1 MLDLFFHRLGMG
13 SRSFMTRLTDRVAL
27 VTGAGRG
34 IGRAIAI
41 AFGREGAKVAVTARS
56 TSELDEVVG
65 TIKQAGGTAVAIT
78 ADLSDSAESARLVA
92 EAGTQLGAID
102 ILVNNAGLGS
112 SSNPKPVV
120 DFDDDFWEMS
130 LKINLTAPYL
140 LSKAVLPDMLAKKQ
154 GRIITVASIN
164 GKMPSFHG
172 AAYAASKHGVIGL
185 MRTLAVETVAEG
197 ITVNSICPG
206 PVKTLMN
213 DKRIAYDAERL
224 GRNLEEHERSLTPI
238 GGRLDPDDIAPMAVY
253 LASDEAR
260 AVTGQAFNVCG
271 GLVFA

>member
-1 MLDLFFHRLGMG
+1 
-13 SRSFMTRLTDRVAL
+13 
-27 VTGAGRG
+27 
-34 IGRAIAI
+34 
-41 AFGREGAKVAVTARS
+41 
-56 TSELDEVVG
+56 
-65 TIKQAGGTAVAIT
+65 
-78 ADLSDSAESARLVA
+78 
-92 EAGTQLGAID
+92 
-102 ILVNNAGLGS
+102 
-112 SSNPKPVV
+112 
-120 DFDDDFWEMS
+120 
-130 LKINLTAPYL
+130 
-140 LSKAVLPDMLAKKQ
+140 VLPDMLSKKQ

-185 MRTLAVETVAEG
+185 MRTLAVETAAEG

-238 GGRLDPDDIAPMAVY
+238 GGRLDPDDISPMAVY

>member
-1 MLDLFFHRLGMG
+1 
-13 SRSFMTRLTDRVAL
+13 MTRLTDRVAL

-41 AFGREGAKVAVTARS
+41 AFGREGAKVAVTSRS

-65 TIKQAGGTAVAIT
+65 TIREAGGTAIAIP
-78 ADLSDSAESARLVA
+78 ADLAASGESERLVA
-92 EAGTQLGAID
+92 DVSSQLGPIE

-140 LSKAVLPDMLAKKQ
+140 LSKAVLPGMLAKKQ

-185 MRTLAVETVAEG
+185 MRTLAAETAAEG

-206 PVKTLMN
+206 PVKSLMN

-238 GGRLDPDDIAPMAVY
+238 GGRLDPEDISPMAVY

-271 GLVFA
+271 GLVYA

>member
-1 MLDLFFHRLGMG
+1 
-13 SRSFMTRLTDRVAL
+13 MTRLTDRVAL

-41 AFGREGAKVAVTARS
+41 AFGREGAKVAVTSRS
-56 TSELDEVVG
+56 ISELDEVVG
-65 TIKQAGGTAVAIT
+65 TIKEAGGTAVAIR
-78 ADLSDSAESARLVA
+78 ADLSDSAEAARLVA
-92 EAGTQLGAID
+92 DVGSQLGQID

-120 DFDDDFWEMS
+120 DFDDDFWEKS

-140 LSKAVLPDMLAKKQ
+140 LSKAVLPDMLAKKK

-185 MRTLAVETVAEG
+185 MRTLAAETAADG

-213 DKRIAYDAERL
+213 DKRIEYDAQRL
-224 GRNLEEHERSLTPI
+224 GRNLEEHEKSLTPI
-238 GGRLDPDDIAPMAVY
+238 GGRLDPEDISPMAVY

-271 GLVFA
+271 GLVYA

>member
-1 MLDLFFHRLGMG
+1 
-13 SRSFMTRLTDRVAL
+13 MTRLTDRVAL

-41 AFGREGAKVAVTARS
+41 AFGREGAKVAVTSRS
-56 TSELDEVVG
+56 NSELDVVVG
-65 TIKQAGGTAVAIT
+65 TIKEAGGTAVAIP
-78 ADLSDSAESARLVA
+78 ADLSDSAEAARLVA
-92 EAGTQLGAID
+92 DVGSQLGQID

-120 DFDDDFWEMS
+120 DFDDDFWEKS
-130 LKINLTAPYL
+130 LRINLTAPYL

-185 MRTLAVETVAEG
+185 MRTLAAETAADG

-224 GRNLEEHERSLTPI
+224 GRNLEEHEKSLTPI
-238 GGRLDPDDIAPMAVY
+238 GGRLDPEDISPMAVY

-271 GLVFA
+271 GLVYA

>member
-1 MLDLFFHRLGMG
+1 
-13 SRSFMTRLTDRVAL
+13 MTRLTDRVAL